1 METELMA
8 IPDDALADALRR
20 LPAESLAAARCVCK
34 AWRGAVDDRG
44 LLLPHLLPHSVR
56 GIFINYIEHKR
67 PHLFAHPSPTSPPA
81 RPKIDA
87 MLSFLPNDT
96 KDAWSVM
103 DHCDG
108 LLLCDINRG
117 RQLCVCNPAT
127 QRWTLLPPRG
137 AEGLLGCAGEHLV
150 FDAAVSPHYEVV
162 LIPALPQEPVR
173 KKQRRELPWHQ
184 EVRVPASFEVEWTVP
199 PLPPRPPSVRT
210 PDEDKEADDDPY
222 RLMEWPPTPWQVS
235 VFSSRTG
242 QWEDRSFVRE
252 GEPAGTVWS
261 MRRRCA
267 VYRQGALYV
276 HCQATTNIANVK
288 PCLGRSGKDVCFG
301 IVDGAQLRVWILR
314 ESCEKMVWNL
324 RYQGNLSFYIHYL
337 GSLYDNNNSP
347 IRGPWIV
354 EEDNGFEWDSD
365 DDDVVSVDSIGEEE
379 EVFWGD
385 FSHILGFHPYKEV
398 AFLAEPLG
406 AVAYHMNTSKA
417 QYLGNSRP
425 DCYFHNSSNGIYES
439 FVYTPCTIGELQEGN
454 VDQNW

>member
-1 METELMA
+1 METELVA

-34 AWRGAVDDRG
+34 AWRSAVDDRG

-117 RQLCVCNPAT
+117 RQLCVCSPAT
-127 QRWTLLPPRG
+127 QRSTLLPPCG
-137 AEGLLGCAGEHLV
+137 AEGLLGCAGAHLV

-252 GEPAGTVWS
+252 GEPAGTV
-261 MRRRCA
+261 
-267 VYRQGALYV
+267 
-276 HCQATTNIANVK
+276 
-288 PCLGRSGKDVCFG
+288 KDT
-301 IVDGAQLRVWILR
+301 R
-314 ESCEKMVWNL
+314 
-324 RYQGNLSFYIHYL
+324 
-337 GSLYDNNNSP
+337 
-347 IRGPWIV
+347 
-354 EEDNGFEWDSD
+354 
-365 DDDVVSVDSIGEEE
+365 
-379 EVFWGD
+379 
-385 FSHILGFHPYKEV
+385 
-398 AFLAEPLG
+398 
-406 AVAYHMNTSKA
+406 
-417 QYLGNSRP
+417 
-425 DCYFHNSSNGIYES
+425 
-439 FVYTPCTIGELQEGN
+439 
-454 VDQNW
+454 